1 MVGKVEKVVE
11 TLGLNLI
18 DKQWKRSI
26 CIIIMGL
33 DDLISEFCVFSSFGM
48 LKYVKIY
55 LSRLP
60 SNTGKSSSG
69 FLPTYFD

>member
-1 MVGKVEKVVE
+1 MVGKVEKAVE
-11 TLGLNLI
+11 TLGLNLR

-26 CIIIMGL
+26 CIIFMGL

-55 LSRLP
+55 LNRLP
-60 SNTGKSSSG
+60 SNTGKSNSG
-69 FLPTYFD
+69 FLSTYYD